1 MPPRKQSL
9 GSDRPDQPAAGA
21 ETLRAVDL
29 ADLIEAE
36 RADVLSVSLDVDPSR
51 PEHQGQ
57 NPAYRIWLRNAL
69 RQTLEAIPKEARR
82 GADELA
88 QRVLRHVETNR
99 PRGKGL
105 ALFAAP
111 GLWREYVLPVP
122 LTNRAQ
128 YGRPDVV
135 PVLWA
140 VDEYE
145 PYAILAVDREHAR
158 ILIAYLGRT
167 TTVDEET
174 LELDTSDWRF
184 KAGRQPSFT
193 GRGGMGAGRGAQRD
207 TFDSRVDDHVRRF
220 WARVA
225 EAAARTVRDL
235 HIERLIIGGPDEAA
249 NAVRDLLPEAA
260 RQKVV
265 GLVHLPARADRTEIQ
280 HRTLTVALAE
290 EHHREADLVAALVE
304 RVAAGRGAVLGT
316 AATMEALKQ
325 RRAHT
330 VVLAHDLEGDRA
342 QMLPLLARRS
352 GARIELIGDSAAQAL
367 RAHEGIGAIL
377 RQNTPSTR

>member
-9 GSDRPDQPAAGA
+9 GSDRPDQRAAGA

-88 QRVLRHVETNR
+88 QRIIRHVETNR
-99 PRGKGL
+99 PRGRGL
-105 ALFAAP
+105 AIFAAP

-174 LELDTSDWRF
+174 LELDCNPIMVLE
-184 KAGRQPSFT
+184 Q
-193 GRGGMGAGRGAQRD
+193 GAAVID
-207 TFDSRVDDHVRRF
+207 
-220 WARVA
+220 ARVRVA
-225 EAAARTVRDL
+225 PYEPAPLAAAG
-235 HIERLIIGGPDEAA
+235 E
-249 NAVRDLLPEAA
+249 
-260 RQKVV
+260 
-265 GLVHLPARADRTEIQ
+265 
-280 HRTLTVALAE
+280 
-290 EHHREADLVAALVE
+290 
-304 RVAAGRGAVLGT
+304 
-316 AATMEALKQ
+316 
-325 RRAHT
+325 
-330 VVLAHDLEGDRA
+330 
-342 QMLPLLARRS
+342 
-352 GARIELIGDSAAQAL
+352 QA
-367 RAHEGIGAIL
+367 
-377 RQNTPSTR
+377 

>member
-29 ADLIEAE
+29 ADLIEA
-36 RADVLSVSLDVDPSR
+36 
-51 PEHQGQ
+51 G
-57 NPAYRIWLRNAL
+57 
-69 RQTLEAIPKEARR
+69 R
-82 GADELA
+82 GD
-88 QRVLRHVETNR
+88 
-99 PRGKGL
+99 
-105 ALFAAP
+105 
-111 GLWREYVLPVP
+111 VLPVP

-193 GRGGMGAGRGAQRD
+193 GRGG
-207 TFDSRVDDHVRRF
+207 
-220 WARVA
+220 
-225 EAAARTVRDL
+225 
-235 HIERLIIGGPDEAA
+235 GG
-249 NAVRDLLPEAA
+249 
-260 RQKVV
+260 
-265 GLVHLPARADRTEIQ
+265 GS
-280 HRTLTVALAE
+280 
-290 EHHREADLVAALVE
+290 
-304 RVAAGRGAVLGT
+304 G
-316 AATMEALKQ
+316 
-325 RRAHT
+325 RAH
-330 VVLAHDLEGDRA
+330 
-342 QMLPLLARRS
+342 
-352 GARIELIGDSAAQAL
+352 GARP
-367 RAHEGIGAIL
+367 AH
-377 RQNTPSTR
+377 

>member
-21 ETLRAVDL
+21 ETLWAVDL

-88 QRVLRHVETNR
+88 Q
-99 PRGKGL
+99 
-105 ALFAAP
+105 
-111 GLWREYVLPVP
+111 YVLPVP

-193 GRGGMGAGRGAQRD
+193 GR
-207 TFDSRVDDHVRRF
+207 
-220 WARVA
+220 
-225 EAAARTVRDL
+225 
-235 HIERLIIGGPDEAA
+235 
-249 NAVRDLLPEAA
+249 
-260 RQKVV
+260 
-265 GLVHLPARADRTEIQ
+265 
-280 HRTLTVALAE
+280 
-290 EHHREADLVAALVE
+290 
-304 RVAAGRGAVLGT
+304 
-316 AATMEALKQ
+316 
-325 RRAHT
+325 
-330 VVLAHDLEGDRA
+330 
-342 QMLPLLARRS
+342 
-352 GARIELIGDSAAQAL
+352 
-367 RAHEGIGAIL
+367 
-377 RQNTPSTR
+377 